1 MASVCASSF
10 HSVCLS
16 AKNVCILSDSFFLY
30 SLLKTQHSKWDRDSP
45 FGWFWDAP
53 RTKNRIMW
61 EKFPNRSLQIVIKK
75 KILRNL
81 FSRNNRNHQRWKCN
95 SRREAKFCIWIFAR
109 TGWKSKIKTS
119 YGKNM
124 AFICNLCGKE
134 GYHIDIRDHI
144 ETNHLEGVS
153 LPCNLC
159 GNVFSS
165 RRQLRR
171 HKCQISL
178 YYFFVT
184 ATHFPVTSLV
194 VHQKY
199 YKLQLAYNIIC
210 VLIVIVHLRRTGRW
224 GEVAFYW
231 LAPPLLSRSVGIRR
245 AFQLDNCGSML
256 TLVRIQWQLYA
267 NLWPVSKL
275 SMTRNLLV
283 VHPGRHWIIIGHS

>member
-45 FGWFWDAP
+45 FGWFRDAP

-61 EKFPNRSLQIVIKK
+61 EKFPNRSQQIVIKK

-199 YKLQLAYNIIC
+199 SIQYNMC
-210 VLIVIVHLRRTGRW
+210 ANCNCPPEKDRQVRW
-224 GEVAFYW
+224 GG
-231 LAPPLLSRSVGIRR
+231 L
-245 AFQLDNCGSML
+245 
-256 TLVRIQWQLYA
+256 
-267 NLWPVSKL
+267 
-275 SMTRNLLV
+275 LLV
-283 VHPGRHWIIIGHS
+283 GTTPTVQVCGN